1 MRLASACTVVLLLT
15 VSVGCDLLS
24 KKDEQPETPLTPTAA
39 PSALPAASV
48 ATAPK
53 VEEKAE
59 DGEDDEVDPILKEI
73 PTPED
78 FEEEAVEDINAANL
92 DQELDKIEKEIEG

>member
-1 MRLASACTVVLLLT
+1 MRLASAYTVVLLLT

-24 KKDEQPETPLTPTAA
+24 KKEEQPETPLTPTAT
-39 PSALPAASV
+39 PPPAVSV

-59 DGEDDEVDPILKEI
+59 DGEDDEVDPILREI